1 LSQENVEIIE
11 QPDVPSAEAARQQ
24 TSVEAPEP
32 AVQLPA
38 NPPSAVPL
46 APSTAAANGS
56 DPDVHAMPGAPVDS
70 PEEPAESEAL
80 PGIDE
85 SGEIVE
91 YEELIDEYTE
101 GQELAVGDICRGTVV
116 SVTPQGV
123 IVDIGRKTEG
133 IIPLDESAHESE
145 AAKLTVGQE
154 IDVRLREFGAP
165 GQNAVLS
172 HHDARQEK
180 LWDEVEQR
188 FRQREPV
195 AAKVIER
202 VKGGVTV
209 DVGLPAFLPGS
220 QADIRPVHD
229 LEILLNQEFPVRI
242 VKINRKRGNIV
253 VSRRELLEEELTR
266 TKQST
271 LATLKEGEPVTGAVK
286 NVTDY
291 GVFIDLGGIDGLLHV
306 TDISYG
312 RIKNPAEMFKPGDA
326 VTALVLKLDVEKE
339 RVSLSLKHMAPDPW
353 EGIEERYQ
361 KGMRVFGRV
370 ASSTDYGSFI
380 ELENGVEGLIH
391 VSEMS
396 WSKRLKHPSKI
407 LKPDDQVESVVLKV
421 NRKERRISLSLKQLE
436 PDPWTTLKDRY
447 SIGSI
452 VEGRVR
458 NITQYGVFVEVEDGV
473 DGLVH
478 TSDISWSRSVQA
490 QDVVKKGQIVRTVVL
505 HIDPEERRLSLGIK
519 QLEPDV
525 WETFFSTHQVDDT
538 VRGKVTRLAKFG
550 AFVEIAAG
558 IEGLCHS
565 SEMSTGI
572 KGSVNLEAGHESDF
586 KIVKLDEFEHRVG
599 LSRRGMTDTPE
610 KAAEP
615 EPKREKK
622 RRRRKGKSE
631 DDAAE
636 AAAVGAVAAPVEAPA
651 SAKAVVEEPTVLVA
665 EITATAGEAVESAEA
680 AGTVPAEAP
689 EPVEAPSATEAPE
702 AGEAPQ
708 VAEVP
713 ETVAVE
719 SAVPDDA
726 PAEVQSPGP
735 PAAAGEVSAT
745 TERAAAAGANDAN
758 GAEEANVADDSKA
771 ATE

>member
-1 LSQENVEIIE
+1 MNQQDL
-11 QPDVPSAEAARQQ
+11 PPAEVARQQ
-24 TSVEAPEP
+24 PSSVSPEP
-32 AVQLPA
+32 PGVAPA
-38 NPPSAVPL
+38 APSA
-46 APSTAAANGS
+46 AAANGS
-56 DPDVHAMPGAPVDS
+56 DPDVHAMPGAPVDT
-70 PEEPAESEAL
+70 PEEASERESL

-85 SGEIVE
+85 SGEVVE
-91 YEELIDEYTE
+91 YDDSIEGYAE
-101 GQELAVGDICRGTVV
+101 GQELAVGDICRGMVV
-116 SVTPQGV
+116 SVTPEGV

-133 IIPLDESAHESE
+133 IIPLDESSRETE
-145 AAKLTVGQE
+145 AAKLVAGEE
-154 IDVRLREFGAP
+154 IDVRIREFGGP

-180 LWDEVEQR
+180 LWDAVEQR

-195 AAKVIER
+195 MAKVIER

-220 QADIRPVHD
+220 QADLRPVHD
-229 LEILLNQEFPVRI
+229 LEGLLNQEFPVRI

-266 TKQST
+266 LKQAT
-271 LATLKEGEPVTGAVK
+271 LASLKEGEPVTGAVK

-312 RIKNPAEMFKPGDA
+312 RIKNPAEMFKPGDP

-339 RVSLSLKHMAPDPW
+339 RVSLSLKQMAPDPW
-353 EGIEERYQ
+353 EGIDERYQ

-478 TSDISWSRSVQA
+478 TTDISWSRTVQA
-490 QDVVKKGQIVRTVVL
+490 QDVVKKGQIARTVVL

-525 WETFFSTHQVDDT
+525 WETFFSTHRVGDT

-550 AFVEIAAG
+550 AFVEIGAG
-558 IEGLCHS
+558 IEGLCHA
-565 SEMSTGI
+565 SEMASGK
-572 KGSVNLEAGHESDF
+572 KGAGASLEAGQECEF

-622 RRRRKGKSE
+622 RRRRKGRSE
-631 DDAAE
+631 HEASE
-636 AAAVGAVAAPVEAPA
+636 AA
-651 SAKAVVEEPTVLVA
+651 
-665 EITATAGEAVESAEA
+665 TA
-680 AGTVPAEAP
+680 
-689 EPVEAPSATEAPE
+689 EAPSAATQSAASAEVSLAAQP
-702 AGEAPQ
+702 AAVGEAEPAAAEAQ
-708 VAEVP
+708 ASGQTAEAAPAVSEPAEVP
-713 ETVAVE
+713 RTEAAEPAAPAAQAEVAAAQPI
-719 SAVPDDA
+719 SDA
-726 PAEVQSPGP
+726 PAASATEN
-735 PAAAGEVSAT
+735 AAAED
-745 TERAAAAGANDAN
+745 AGQSS
-758 GAEEANVADDSKA
+758 GADGPTPTDGSKA
-771 ATE
+771 APQ